1 MRIVVTGAGGFIGR
15 ELVRRLAA
23 GGLAGA
29 TPEARIVAIDEALP
43 PESLPLGI
51 RPVIGDIGDPGL
63 LDAITA
69 EPIDVLFH
77 LAAIPGGASEGDF
90 ALGWRV
96 NALATMALVERL
108 ARQARPARMVFAST
122 IAVFGV
128 PLPRDRVDDDTLPL
142 PTLSY
147 SAQKLMM
154 ETLLTDHARRGTVDA
169 LALRLPGIV
178 ARPRRPGGHH
188 SAYMSDIFTTL
199 AAGEAFTCPVAP
211 GSTSWLMSR
220 GCCVDNLVHAATL
233 PRERLGARR
242 AFTLPALRLSMDEV
256 VEALAARFG
265 PDVRDRVT
273 FAPDPGLQA
282 QYGTYPPLETAIAE
296 DLGFRH
302 DGDAGTLLA
311 RALGYSG

>member
-43 PESLPLGI
+43 PESLPFGI
-51 RPVIGDIGDPGL
+51 RPVIGDIGDPAL

-77 LAAIPGGASEGDF
+77 LAAVPGGASEGDF

-96 NALATMALVERL
+96 NALATMALVDRL
-108 ARQARPARMVFAST
+108 TRQSKPTRMVFSST

-128 PLPRDRVDDDTLPL
+128 PLPSDRVDDDTLPV

-147 SAQKLMM
+147 GAQKLMM
-154 ETLLTDHARRGTVDA
+154 ETLLTDHARRGTIDA
-169 LALRLPGIV
+169 LCLRLPGIV

-188 SAYMSDIFTTL
+188 SAYMSDIFTAL
-199 AAGEAFTCPVAP
+199 ANGETFTCPVAP
-211 GSTSWLMSR
+211 ESTSWLMSR
-220 GCCVDNLVHAATL
+220 ACCIDNLLHAAAL
-233 PRERLGARR
+233 PAAHLPARR
-242 AFTLPALRLSMDEV
+242 AFTLPALRLSMFEV

-265 PDVRDRVT
+265 PDVRSRVR
-273 FAPDPGLQA
+273 FAPDPVLQA
-282 QYGTYPPLETAIAE
+282 QYGSYPPLKTAIAG

-302 DGDAGTLLA
+302 DGDAATLLA
-311 RALGYSG
+311 NTLALAS

>member
-23 GGLAGA
+23 EGLAG
-29 TPEARIVAIDEALP
+29 TSPEAKIVAIDETLP

-51 RPVIGDIGDPGL
+51 RPVIGDIGDPDF

-69 EPIDVLFH
+69 EPIDVVFH
-77 LAAIPGGASEGDF
+77 LAAVPGGASEGDF

-96 NALATMALVERL
+96 NAQATLALVERL
-108 ARQARPARMVFAST
+108 ARQARPARFVFSST

-128 PLPRDRVDDDTLPL
+128 PLPADAVTDETLPL

-147 SAQKLMM
+147 GAQKLMM

-169 LALRLPGIV
+169 VALRLPGIV

-199 AAGEAFTCPVAP
+199 AAGEPFVCPVAP
-211 GSTSWLMSR
+211 ESTSWLMSR
-220 GCCVDNLVHAATL
+220 ACCVDNLIHAAML
-233 PRERLGARR
+233 PRERLDARR
-242 AFTLPALRLSMDEV
+242 AFTLPALRLSMGEV
-256 VEALAARFG
+256 VEALAERFG
-265 PDVRDRVT
+265 PGVRDRVT
-273 FAPDPGLQA
+273 FAPDPVLQA
-282 QYGTYPPLETAIAE
+282 QYGSYPPLTTAIAE
-296 DLGFRH
+296 SLGFRH
-302 DGDAGTLLA
+302 DGDAGALLA
-311 RALGYSG
+311 RALEYGG

>member
-23 GGLAGA
+23 DGLAGA

-51 RPVIGDIGDPGL
+51 RPVIGDIGDPAL

-77 LAAIPGGASEGDF
+77 LAAVPGGASEGDF

-108 ARQARPARMVFAST
+108 ARQSRPARMVFSST

-128 PLPRDRVDDDTLPL
+128 PLPSDRVDDDTLPV

-147 SAQKLMM
+147 GAQKLMM
-154 ETLLTDHARRGTVDA
+154 ETLLTDHSRRGTIDA
-169 LALRLPGIV
+169 LCLRLPGIV

-188 SAYMSDIFTTL
+188 SAYMSDIFTAL
-199 AAGEAFTCPVAP
+199 ANGETFTCPVGP
-211 GSTSWLMSR
+211 ESTSWLMSR
-220 GCCVDNLVHAATL
+220 ACCVDNLLHAAAL
-233 PRERLGARR
+233 PAARLQARR
-242 AFTLPALRLSMDEV
+242 AFTLPALRLSMGEV

-265 PDVRDRVT
+265 PDVRNRVT
-273 FAPDPGLQA
+273 FSPDPVLQA
-282 QYGTYPPLETAIAE
+282 QYGSYPPLETGIAS

-302 DGDAGTLLA
+302 DGDAATLLA
-311 RALGYSG
+311 RTLALAG